1 MLDEGA
7 PFAHSRGLVATTCAL
22 VLLAA
27 APAAAP
33 AEDGRFKPR
42 TLVAKPYVPT
52 VRLPVVGAAKG
63 LRLLASQR
71 EATGLP
77 SDLVENA
84 ALSGGC
90 LNHVTMYHPYPGE
103 FPHEE
108 DPAQPGYTPVGALAA
123 SMSSLSGRPN
133 GNYNVGG
140 DWTRTT
146 NPWYGASL
154 HEASLMSPEATTAW
168 YGGARSAVCMGT
180 SGTRSFSGPTFFAYP
195 GQDAKGVPTSIVA
208 EENPFTV
215 QQAVGMKNRARVGQA
230 IILWQLRTASL
241 LQSATIVDEKG
252 KQLKTKVVLPSTPIP
267 DTNSNPGY
275 PQTGPISQL
284 TGPVS
289 YVVPTVKYKPKTTYT
304 LTARWVDSA
313 GVVRT
318 QTSGFT
324 TGRHPAARPLE
335 RAKRRFAR
343 SLERA
348 GLRAAVNGRKL
359 TIRAIGSARSERVRA
374 FTTRCANRACE
385 RTVTPWSKRFRLR
398 SRRTRIRIP
407 KSPSR
412 GSRTLLT
419 VRLKSFSTPK
429 ADFVGGQT
437 TTRLPLPG
445 R

>member
-7 PFAHSRGLVATTCAL
+7 PFAYSRGLVATTCAL
-22 VLLAA
+22 VVLAA

-52 VRLPVVGAAKG
+52 VRLPVVGAAKA
-63 LRLLASQR
+63 LRLLAAQR

-84 ALSGGC
+84 ALTGGC
-90 LNHVTMYHPYPGE
+90 LNHVTMYQPYPGE

-195 GQDAKGVPTSIVA
+195 GEDAKGVPTSIVA

-241 LQSATIVDEKG
+241 LQSATIRRREGQAAENEGRPAEHPDPGHELEPG
-252 KQLKTKVVLPSTPIP
+252 LPSDRADLPAHGTGFLRRPDASSTSPVPPTP
-267 DTNSNPGY
+267 
-275 PQTGPISQL
+275 
-284 TGPVS
+284 
-289 YVVPTVKYKPKTTYT
+289 
-304 LTARWVDSA
+304 
-313 GVVRT
+313 
-318 QTSGFT
+318 
-324 TGRHPAARPLE
+324 
-335 RAKRRFAR
+335 
-343 SLERA
+343 
-348 GLRAAVNGRKL
+348 
-359 TIRAIGSARSERVRA
+359 
-374 FTTRCANRACE
+374 
-385 RTVTPWSKRFRLR
+385 
-398 SRRTRIRIP
+398 
-407 KSPSR
+407 
-412 GSRTLLT
+412 
-419 VRLKSFSTPK
+419 
-429 ADFVGGQT
+429 
-437 TTRLPLPG
+437 
-445 R
+445 